1 MSSAWCR
8 NVLNYSPCVPSE
20 VDRIVAL
27 HFWDGVLSSVAAV
40 VERRL
45 RSLMALPILL
55 FLMDVMS
62 GNLSRFRTMSPRS
75 GGGS

>member
-1 MSSAWCR
+1 MF
-8 NVLNYSPCVPSE
+8 LQKLIE
-20 VDRIVAL
+20 LFAL
-27 HFWDGVLSSVAAV
+27 HFWDGPVLSSVAAV